1 MNIAL
6 IGYGKMGKSI
16 EKMATERCHH
26 ISSIVDLDSQEKLSE
41 IAPNNTD
48 VVIEFSNPSSA
59 FDNIGACLRQ
69 KVPVISG
76 TTGWLDQLP
85 DIEALC
91 VAHQG
96 TFLTASNFSLGVNI
110 FFKLNEWL
118 SQVIGQFP
126 DYKIDIEETHHLQK
140 LDKPSGT
147 AITLAKDIIR
157 THPRYRRW
165 AIDASKENDVKNK
178 THIKRSLEYAN
189 KFKYSEDLKAASFFM
204 YLYSSNGSA
213 KDIEKIY
220 SEASKSSSKV
230 ALIPLLSRTGS
241 LDSPTASNNL
251 KFCMFLAPT

>member
-16 EKMATERCHH
+16 EKMATERGHH

-118 SQVIGQFP
+118 SQVMGQFP

-147 AITLAKDIIR
+147 AITLAERHYQDPSSLSSVG
-157 THPRYRRW
+157 PRCFQGKRC
-165 AIDASKENDVKNK
+165 EN
-178 THIKRSLEYAN
+178 
-189 KFKYSEDLKAASFFM
+189 SF
-204 YLYSSNGSA
+204 Y
-213 KDIEKIY
+213 
-220 SEASKSSSKV
+220 
-230 ALIPLLSRTGS
+230 
-241 LDSPTASNNL
+241 
-251 KFCMFLAPT
+251 

>member
-16 EKMATERCHH
+16 EKMATQRGHH

-41 IAPNNTD
+41 IAPDNTD

-85 DIEALC
+85 NIEALC

-118 SQVIGQFP
+118 SQVMGQFP

-147 AITLAKDIIR
+147 AITLAEDIIK
-157 THPRYRRW
+157 THPHYRRW
-165 AIDASKENDVKNK
+165 ALDASKEND
-178 THIKRSLEYAN
+178 IKI
-189 KFKYSEDLKAASFFM
+189 ASFRQEEVAGKHVIK
-204 YLYSSNGSA
+204 YHSSIDTLAITHEAHSREGFTLGAVLVAEWIQDKKGIFTMN
-213 KDIEKIY
+213 DFIKI
-220 SEASKSSSKV
+220 
-230 ALIPLLSRTGS
+230 
-241 LDSPTASNNL
+241 
-251 KFCMFLAPT
+251 

>member
-16 EKMATERCHH
+16 EKMATERGHH
-26 ISSIVDLDSQEKLSE
+26 ISSIVDLDSRERLSE
-41 IAPNNTD
+41 IAPNNTN

-59 FDNIGACLRQ
+59 FDNISACLRK

-85 DIEALC
+85 NIEALC

-110 FFKLNEWL
+110 FFRLNEWL
-118 SQVIGQFP
+118 SQVMGQFP

-147 AITLAKDIIR
+147 AITLAENIIK
-157 THPRYRRW
+157 THPHYRRW
-165 AIDASKENDVKNK
+165 DLNASKENDVNIASIRQAEVTGKHVINYHSSIDTIAITHKAHSREGFALGAVLVAEWIQNK
-178 THIKRSLEYAN
+178 KGIFTMNDFIK
-189 KFKYSEDLKAASFFM
+189 
-204 YLYSSNGSA
+204 
-213 KDIEKIY
+213 I
-220 SEASKSSSKV
+220 
-230 ALIPLLSRTGS
+230 
-241 LDSPTASNNL
+241 
-251 KFCMFLAPT
+251 

>member
-16 EKMATERCHH
+16 EKMATERGHH
-26 ISSIVDLDSQEKLSE
+26 ISSIVDLDSRERLSE
-41 IAPNNTD
+41 IAPNNTN

-59 FDNIGACLRQ
+59 FDNISACLRK

-85 DIEALC
+85 NIEALC

-110 FFKLNEWL
+110 FFRLNEWL
-118 SQVIGQFP
+118 SQVMGQFP

-147 AITLAKDIIR
+147 AITLAENIIK
-157 THPRYRRW
+157 THPHYRRW
-165 AIDASKENDVKNK
+165 DLNASKENDMNIASIRQAEVTGKHVINYHSSIDTIAITHKAHSREGFALGAVLVAEWIQNK
-178 THIKRSLEYAN
+178 KGIFTMNDFIK
-189 KFKYSEDLKAASFFM
+189 
-204 YLYSSNGSA
+204 
-213 KDIEKIY
+213 I
-220 SEASKSSSKV
+220 
-230 ALIPLLSRTGS
+230 
-241 LDSPTASNNL
+241 
-251 KFCMFLAPT
+251 

>member
-16 EKMATERCHH
+16 EKIATEKGHN
-26 ISSIVDLDSQEKLSE
+26 ISSIIDLDSQEKLSK
-41 IAPNNTD
+41 IAPDNTD

-118 SQVIGQFP
+118 SQVMGQFQ
-126 DYKIDIEETHHLQK
+126 DYKINIEETHHLQK

-147 AITLAKDIIR
+147 AITLAENIIK
-157 THPRYRRW
+157 THPNYRRW
-165 AIDASKENDVKNK
+165 ALDTSKENDVK
-178 THIKRSLEYAN
+178 I
-189 KFKYSEDLKAASFFM
+189 ASFRQAEVAGKHVIN
-204 YLYSSNGSA
+204 YHSSIDTLAITHEAHSREGFALGAVLVAEWIQDKKGIFTMN
-213 KDIEKIY
+213 DFIKI
-220 SEASKSSSKV
+220 
-230 ALIPLLSRTGS
+230 
-241 LDSPTASNNL
+241 
-251 KFCMFLAPT
+251 

>member
-16 EKMATERCHH
+16 EKMATQRGHH

-41 IAPNNTD
+41 IAPDNTD

-85 DIEALC
+85 NVEALC

-147 AITLAKDIIR
+147 AITLAEDIIK
-157 THPRYRRW
+157 THPHYRRW
-165 AIDASKENDVKNK
+165 ALDASKEND
-178 THIKRSLEYAN
+178 IKI
-189 KFKYSEDLKAASFFM
+189 ASFRQEEVAGKHVIK
-204 YLYSSNGSA
+204 YHSSIDTIAITHEAHSREGFALGAVLVAEWIQDKKGIFTMN
-213 KDIEKIY
+213 DFIKI
-220 SEASKSSSKV
+220 
-230 ALIPLLSRTGS
+230 
-241 LDSPTASNNL
+241 
-251 KFCMFLAPT
+251 

>member
-16 EKMATERCHH
+16 EKMATQRGHH

-41 IAPNNTD
+41 IAPDNTD

-59 FDNIGACLRQ
+59 FDNIVACLRQ

-85 DIEALC
+85 NIEALC

-147 AITLAKDIIR
+147 AITLAEDIIK
-157 THPRYRRW
+157 THPHYRRW
-165 AIDASKENDVKNK
+165 ALDASKEND
-178 THIKRSLEYAN
+178 IKI
-189 KFKYSEDLKAASFFM
+189 ASFRQEEVAGKHVIK
-204 YLYSSNGSA
+204 YHSSIDTIAITHEAHSREGFTLGAVLVAEWIQDKKGIFTMN
-213 KDIEKIY
+213 DFIKI
-220 SEASKSSSKV
+220 
-230 ALIPLLSRTGS
+230 
-241 LDSPTASNNL
+241 
-251 KFCMFLAPT
+251 

>member
-16 EKMATERCHH
+16 EKMATQRGHH

-41 IAPNNTD
+41 IAPDNTD

-85 DIEALC
+85 NIEALC

-147 AITLAKDIIR
+147 AITLAEDIIK
-157 THPRYRRW
+157 THPHYRRW
-165 AIDASKENDVKNK
+165 ALDASKEND
-178 THIKRSLEYAN
+178 IKI
-189 KFKYSEDLKAASFFM
+189 ASFRQEEVAGKHVIK
-204 YLYSSNGSA
+204 YHSSIDTIAITHEAHSREGFALGAVLVAEWIQDKKGIFTMN
-213 KDIEKIY
+213 DFIKI
-220 SEASKSSSKV
+220 
-230 ALIPLLSRTGS
+230 
-241 LDSPTASNNL
+241 
-251 KFCMFLAPT
+251 

>member
-16 EKMATERCHH
+16 EKMATERGHY
-26 ISSIVDLDSQEKLSE
+26 ISSIVDLDSRERLSE
-41 IAPNNTD
+41 IAPNNTN

-59 FDNIGACLRQ
+59 FDNISACLRK

-85 DIEALC
+85 NIEALC

-110 FFKLNEWL
+110 FFRLNEWL
-118 SQVIGQFP
+118 SQVMGQFP

-147 AITLAKDIIR
+147 AITLAENIIK
-157 THPRYRRW
+157 THPHYRRW
-165 AIDASKENDVKNK
+165 DLNASKENDMNIASIRQAEVTGKHVINYHSSIDTIAITHEAHSREGFALGAVLVAEWIQNK
-178 THIKRSLEYAN
+178 KGIFTMNDFIK
-189 KFKYSEDLKAASFFM
+189 
-204 YLYSSNGSA
+204 
-213 KDIEKIY
+213 I
-220 SEASKSSSKV
+220 
-230 ALIPLLSRTGS
+230 
-241 LDSPTASNNL
+241 
-251 KFCMFLAPT
+251 

>member
-16 EKMATERCHH
+16 EKMATQRGHH

-41 IAPNNTD
+41 IAPDNTD

-85 DIEALC
+85 NIEALC

-118 SQVIGQFP
+118 SQVMGQFP

-147 AITLAKDIIR
+147 AITLAEDIIK
-157 THPRYRRW
+157 THPHYRRW
-165 AIDASKENDVKNK
+165 ALDASKEND
-178 THIKRSLEYAN
+178 IKI
-189 KFKYSEDLKAASFFM
+189 ASFRQEEVAGKHVIK
-204 YLYSSNGSA
+204 YHSSIDTIAITHEAHSREGFTLGAVLVAEWIQDKKGIFTMN
-213 KDIEKIY
+213 DFIKI
-220 SEASKSSSKV
+220 
-230 ALIPLLSRTGS
+230 
-241 LDSPTASNNL
+241 
-251 KFCMFLAPT
+251 

>member
-16 EKMATERCHH
+16 EKMATERGHY
-26 ISSIVDLDSQEKLSE
+26 ISSIVDLDSRERLSE
-41 IAPNNTD
+41 IAPNNTN

-59 FDNIGACLRQ
+59 FDNISACLRK

-85 DIEALC
+85 NIEALC

-110 FFKLNEWL
+110 FFRLNEWL
-118 SQVIGQFP
+118 SQVMGQFP

-147 AITLAKDIIR
+147 AITLAENIIK
-157 THPRYRRW
+157 THPHYRRW
-165 AIDASKENDVKNK
+165 DLNASKENDMNIASIRQAEVTGKHVINYHSSVDTIAITHEAHSREGFALGAVLVAEWIQNK
-178 THIKRSLEYAN
+178 KGIFTMNDFIK
-189 KFKYSEDLKAASFFM
+189 
-204 YLYSSNGSA
+204 
-213 KDIEKIY
+213 I
-220 SEASKSSSKV
+220 
-230 ALIPLLSRTGS
+230 
-241 LDSPTASNNL
+241 
-251 KFCMFLAPT
+251 

>member
-16 EKMATERCHH
+16 EKMATERGHH
-26 ISSIVDLDSQEKLSE
+26 ISSIVDLDSRERLSE
-41 IAPNNTD
+41 IAPNNTN

-59 FDNIGACLRQ
+59 FDNISACLRK

-85 DIEALC
+85 NIEALC

-110 FFKLNEWL
+110 FFRLNEWL
-118 SQVIGQFP
+118 SRVMGQFP

-147 AITLAKDIIR
+147 AITLAENIIK
-157 THPRYRRW
+157 THPHYRRW
-165 AIDASKENDVKNK
+165 DLNASKENDMNIASIRQAEVTGKHVINYHSSIDTIAITHKAHSREGFALGAVLVAEWIQNK
-178 THIKRSLEYAN
+178 KGIFTMNDFIK
-189 KFKYSEDLKAASFFM
+189 
-204 YLYSSNGSA
+204 
-213 KDIEKIY
+213 I
-220 SEASKSSSKV
+220 
-230 ALIPLLSRTGS
+230 
-241 LDSPTASNNL
+241 
-251 KFCMFLAPT
+251 

>member
-16 EKMATERCHH
+16 EKMATQRGHH

-41 IAPNNTD
+41 IAPDNTD

-85 DIEALC
+85 DIEELC

-118 SQVIGQFP
+118 SQVMGQFP

-147 AITLAKDIIR
+147 AITLAEDIIK
-157 THPRYRRW
+157 THPHYRRW
-165 AIDASKENDVKNK
+165 ALDASKEND
-178 THIKRSLEYAN
+178 IKI
-189 KFKYSEDLKAASFFM
+189 ASFRQEEVAGKHVIK
-204 YLYSSNGSA
+204 YHSSIDTIAITHEAHSREGFALGAVLVAEWIQDKKGIFTMN
-213 KDIEKIY
+213 DFIKI
-220 SEASKSSSKV
+220 
-230 ALIPLLSRTGS
+230 
-241 LDSPTASNNL
+241 
-251 KFCMFLAPT
+251 

>member
-16 EKMATERCHH
+16 EKMATERGHY
-26 ISSIVDLDSQEKLSE
+26 ISSIVDLDSRERLSE
-41 IAPNNTD
+41 IAPNNTN

-59 FDNIGACLRQ
+59 FDNISACLRK

-85 DIEALC
+85 NIEALC

-110 FFKLNEWL
+110 FFRLNEWL
-118 SQVIGQFP
+118 SQVMGQFP

-147 AITLAKDIIR
+147 AITLAENIIK
-157 THPRYRRW
+157 THPHYRRW
-165 AIDASKENDVKNK
+165 DLNASKENDMNIASIRQAEVTGKHVINYHSSIDTIAITHKAHSREGFALGAVLVAEWIQNK
-178 THIKRSLEYAN
+178 KGIFTMNDFIK
-189 KFKYSEDLKAASFFM
+189 
-204 YLYSSNGSA
+204 
-213 KDIEKIY
+213 I
-220 SEASKSSSKV
+220 
-230 ALIPLLSRTGS
+230 
-241 LDSPTASNNL
+241 
-251 KFCMFLAPT
+251 

>member
-16 EKMATERCHH
+16 EKMATERGHH
-26 ISSIVDLDSQEKLSE
+26 ISSIVDLDSRERLSE
-41 IAPNNTD
+41 IAPNNTN

-59 FDNIGACLRQ
+59 FDNISACLRK

-85 DIEALC
+85 NIEALC

-147 AITLAKDIIR
+147 AITLAENIIK
-157 THPRYRRW
+157 THPHYRRW
-165 AIDASKENDVKNK
+165 DLNASKENDVNIASIRQAEVTGKHVINYHSSIDTIAITHKAHSREGFALGAVLVAEWIQNK
-178 THIKRSLEYAN
+178 KGIFTMNDFIK
-189 KFKYSEDLKAASFFM
+189 
-204 YLYSSNGSA
+204 
-213 KDIEKIY
+213 I
-220 SEASKSSSKV
+220 
-230 ALIPLLSRTGS
+230 
-241 LDSPTASNNL
+241 
-251 KFCMFLAPT
+251 

>member
-16 EKMATERCHH
+16 EKMATQRGHH

-41 IAPNNTD
+41 IAPDNTD

-85 DIEALC
+85 NIEALC

-147 AITLAKDIIR
+147 AITLAEDIIK
-157 THPRYRRW
+157 THPHYRRW
-165 AIDASKENDVKNK
+165 ALDASKEND
-178 THIKRSLEYAN
+178 IKI
-189 KFKYSEDLKAASFFM
+189 ASFRQEEVAGKHVIK
-204 YLYSSNGSA
+204 YHSSIDTIAITHEAHSREGFTLGAVLVAEWIQDKKGIFTMN
-213 KDIEKIY
+213 DFIKI
-220 SEASKSSSKV
+220 
-230 ALIPLLSRTGS
+230 
-241 LDSPTASNNL
+241 
-251 KFCMFLAPT
+251 

>member
-16 EKMATERCHH
+16 EKMATERGHH
-26 ISSIVDLDSQEKLSE
+26 ISSIVDLDSRERLSE
-41 IAPNNTD
+41 IAPNNTN

-59 FDNIGACLRQ
+59 FDNISACLRK

-85 DIEALC
+85 NIEALC

-147 AITLAKDIIR
+147 AITLAENIIK
-157 THPRYRRW
+157 THPHYRRW
-165 AIDASKENDVKNK
+165 DLNASKENDMNIASIRQAEVTGKHVINYHSSIDTIAITHKAHSREGFALGAVLVAEWIQNK
-178 THIKRSLEYAN
+178 KGIFTMNDFIK
-189 KFKYSEDLKAASFFM
+189 
-204 YLYSSNGSA
+204 
-213 KDIEKIY
+213 I
-220 SEASKSSSKV
+220 
-230 ALIPLLSRTGS
+230 
-241 LDSPTASNNL
+241 
-251 KFCMFLAPT
+251 

>member
-16 EKMATERCHH
+16 EKIATERGHH
-26 ISSIVDLDSQEKLSE
+26 ISSIVDLDNQEKLSK
-41 IAPNNTD
+41 IAPDNTD
-48 VVIEFSNPSSA
+48 VVIEFSNPSSV

-91 VAHQG
+91 VAHEG

-118 SQVIGQFP
+118 SQVMGQFP

-147 AITLAKDIIR
+147 AITLAEDIIN
-157 THPRYRRW
+157 THPHYRRW
-165 AIDASKENDVKNK
+165 ALDVFKENDVE
-178 THIKRSLEYAN
+178 I
-189 KFKYSEDLKAASFFM
+189 ASFRQAEVAGKHVINYRSPIDTIAITHEAHSREGFALGAVLVAEWIQDKKGIFTM
-204 YLYSSNGSA
+204 N
-213 KDIEKIY
+213 DFIKI
-220 SEASKSSSKV
+220 
-230 ALIPLLSRTGS
+230 
-241 LDSPTASNNL
+241 
-251 KFCMFLAPT
+251 

>member
-16 EKMATERCHH
+16 EKMATQRGHH

-41 IAPNNTD
+41 IAPDNTD

-85 DIEALC
+85 NIEALC

-118 SQVIGQFP
+118 SQVMGQFP

-147 AITLAKDIIR
+147 AITLAEDIIK
-157 THPRYRRW
+157 THPHYRRW
-165 AIDASKENDVKNK
+165 ALDASKEND
-178 THIKRSLEYAN
+178 IKI
-189 KFKYSEDLKAASFFM
+189 ASFRQEEVAGKHVIK
-204 YLYSSNGSA
+204 YHSSIDTIAITHEAHSRDGFTLGAVLVAEWIQDKKGIFTMN
-213 KDIEKIY
+213 DFIKI
-220 SEASKSSSKV
+220 
-230 ALIPLLSRTGS
+230 
-241 LDSPTASNNL
+241 
-251 KFCMFLAPT
+251 

>member
-16 EKMATERCHH
+16 EKMATQRGHH

-41 IAPNNTD
+41 IAPDNTD

-85 DIEALC
+85 NVEALC

-118 SQVIGQFP
+118 SQVMGQFP

-147 AITLAKDIIR
+147 AITLAEDIIK
-157 THPRYRRW
+157 THPHYRRW
-165 AIDASKENDVKNK
+165 ALDASKEND
-178 THIKRSLEYAN
+178 IKI
-189 KFKYSEDLKAASFFM
+189 ASFRQEEVAGKHVIK
-204 YLYSSNGSA
+204 YHSSIDTIAITHEAHSREGFTLGAVLVAEWIQDKKGIFTMN
-213 KDIEKIY
+213 DFIKI
-220 SEASKSSSKV
+220 
-230 ALIPLLSRTGS
+230 
-241 LDSPTASNNL
+241 
-251 KFCMFLAPT
+251 

>member
-16 EKMATERCHH
+16 EKIATERGHH
-26 ISSIVDLDSQEKLSE
+26 ISSIVDLDNQEKLSK
-41 IAPNNTD
+41 IAPDNTD

-85 DIEALC
+85 DIEELC
-91 VAHQG
+91 VAHGG
-96 TFLTASNFSLGVNI
+96 TFLTTSNFSLGVNI
-110 FFKLNEWL
+110 LFKLNEWL

-147 AITLAKDIIR
+147 AITLAEDIIK
-157 THPRYRRW
+157 THPHYRRW
-165 AIDASKENDVKNK
+165 ALDASKEND
-178 THIKRSLEYAN
+178 IKI
-189 KFKYSEDLKAASFFM
+189 ASFRQEEVAGKHVIK
-204 YLYSSNGSA
+204 YHSSIDTIAITHEAHSRDGFTLGAVLVAEWIQDKKGIFTMN
-213 KDIEKIY
+213 DFIKI
-220 SEASKSSSKV
+220 
-230 ALIPLLSRTGS
+230 
-241 LDSPTASNNL
+241 
-251 KFCMFLAPT
+251 

>member
-157 THPRYRRW
+157 THPHYRRW
-165 AIDASKENDVKNK
+165 AIDASKENDVKIASLRQAEVAGKHVINYHSSIDTIAI
-178 THIKRSLEYAN
+178 THEAHSREGFALGAVLVAEWIQDKKGIFTMNDFIK
-189 KFKYSEDLKAASFFM
+189 
-204 YLYSSNGSA
+204 
-213 KDIEKIY
+213 I
-220 SEASKSSSKV
+220 
-230 ALIPLLSRTGS
+230 
-241 LDSPTASNNL
+241 
-251 KFCMFLAPT
+251 

>member
-16 EKMATERCHH
+16 EKMATQRGHH

-41 IAPNNTD
+41 IAPDNTD

-85 DIEALC
+85 DIEELC
-91 VAHQG
+91 VAHGG
-96 TFLTASNFSLGVNI
+96 TFLTTSNFSLGVNI
-110 FFKLNEWL
+110 LFKLNEWL

-147 AITLAKDIIR
+147 AITLAEDIIK
-157 THPRYRRW
+157 THPHYRRW
-165 AIDASKENDVKNK
+165 ALDASKEND
-178 THIKRSLEYAN
+178 IKI
-189 KFKYSEDLKAASFFM
+189 ASFRQEEVAGKHVIK
-204 YLYSSNGSA
+204 YHSSIDTIAITHEAHSREGFTLGAVLVAEWIQDKKGIFTMN
-213 KDIEKIY
+213 DFIKI
-220 SEASKSSSKV
+220 
-230 ALIPLLSRTGS
+230 
-241 LDSPTASNNL
+241 
-251 KFCMFLAPT
+251 

>member
-16 EKMATERCHH
+16 EKMATQRGHH

-41 IAPNNTD
+41 IAPDNTD

-147 AITLAKDIIR
+147 AITLAEDIIK
-157 THPRYRRW
+157 THPHYRRW
-165 AIDASKENDVKNK
+165 ALDASKEND
-178 THIKRSLEYAN
+178 IKI
-189 KFKYSEDLKAASFFM
+189 ASFRQEEVAGKHVIN
-204 YLYSSNGSA
+204 YHSSIDTIAITHEAHSREGFALGAVLVAEWIQDKKGIFTMN
-213 KDIEKIY
+213 DFIKI
-220 SEASKSSSKV
+220 
-230 ALIPLLSRTGS
+230 
-241 LDSPTASNNL
+241 
-251 KFCMFLAPT
+251 

>member
-16 EKMATERCHH
+16 EKMATERGHH
-26 ISSIVDLDSQEKLSE
+26 ISSIVDLDSRERLSE
-41 IAPNNTD
+41 IAPNNTN

-59 FDNIGACLRQ
+59 FDNISACLRK

-85 DIEALC
+85 NIEALC

-110 FFKLNEWL
+110 FFRLNEWL
-118 SQVIGQFP
+118 SQVMGQFP

-147 AITLAKDIIR
+147 AITLAENIIK
-157 THPRYRRW
+157 THPHYRRW
-165 AIDASKENDVKNK
+165 DLNASKENDMNIASIRQAEVTGKHVINYHSSIDTIAITHEAHSREGFALGAVLVAEWIQNK
-178 THIKRSLEYAN
+178 KGIFTMNDFIK
-189 KFKYSEDLKAASFFM
+189 
-204 YLYSSNGSA
+204 
-213 KDIEKIY
+213 I
-220 SEASKSSSKV
+220 
-230 ALIPLLSRTGS
+230 
-241 LDSPTASNNL
+241 
-251 KFCMFLAPT
+251 